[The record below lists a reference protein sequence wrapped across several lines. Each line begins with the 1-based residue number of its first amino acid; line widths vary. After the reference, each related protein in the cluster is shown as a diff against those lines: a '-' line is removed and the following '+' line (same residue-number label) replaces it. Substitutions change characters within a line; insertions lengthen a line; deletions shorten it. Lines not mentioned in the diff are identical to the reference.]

1 MAEKISEQEQ
11 IRRDKLQKLRDLGVD
26 PFGQKF
32 VRSDTS
38 ETIQKYKEFT
48 KEELEEKNIEVTM
61 AGRLMTIRR
70 MGKASFF
77 HAQDRFGYFQC
88 FISKD
93 SVGEQQYAIFKIA
106 DIGDIVGVK
115 GTVMKTNTGEL
126 TIKVHEYTHL
136 TKALRPL
143 PEKYHG
149 LTDVEERF
157 RRRYVDL
164 IMNDDAKRIAFAR
177 PKIIRILQNY
187 FDSLGFVEVETPV
200 LISVVGGASA
210 RPFMTHHNAL
220 NKDFA
225 LRIATELNLKRLIVG
240 GMERVY
246 EIGRLFRNEGMDTKH
261 NPEFTTVE
269 LYQAYGDL
277 SDMMDLVE
285 NTFRLVATKMNGTA
299 VIPYGEYTIDMEKP
313 FKRVSMAELIKEAT
327 GVDFV
332 SNHYT
337 FEEAKALAEKFH
349 VQVEKHFTG
358 VGHIMNA
365 FFETF
370 CEEKLIQPT
379 IVYGHPIEISPLTK
393 KSKDPR
399 FTERFELYI
408 GTTEYANAYSE
419 LNDPIDQRERF
430 IEQLKEKSLG
440 NEEANDYDED
450 FVEALEYGMPPTG
463 GIGIGID
470 RFVMLMTNSTN
481 IREVLLFPTMKDRD

>member
-38 ETIQKYKEFT
+38 ETIQKYKDFT

-164 IMNDDAKRIAFAR
+164 IMNEDAKRIAFAR

-337 FEEAKALAEKFH
+337 FEEAKELADKSH

-393 KSKDPR
+393 KSADPR

>member
-77 HAQDRFGYFQC
+77 HAQDRLGYFQC

-164 IMNDDAKRIAFAR
+164 IMNEDAKRIAFAR

-393 KSKDPR
+393 KSEDPR

>member
-164 IMNDDAKRIAFAR
+164 IMNEDAKRIAFAR

-370 CEEKLIQPT
+370 CEDKLIQPT

-393 KSKDPR
+393 KSEDPR

-430 IEQLKEKSLG
+430 VEQLKEKSLG